1 MIMKKNNS
9 QNGFT
14 LIEVLIAIAL
24 LTIGILGAAT
34 MQIAAIDGNS
44 TAIRL
49 TRAATWGEDTLE
61 TFMGLPYAHAD
72 LVDDSNA
79 GANAG
84 VTGLD
89 NTDVAGSLADSL
101 VNAVPVGPLV
111 QDDFTVFWNVAD
123 NYPVFGT
130 KTIRVIV
137 QRRDKGLLKTVTQDF
152 TRMEP
157 I

>member
-1 MIMKKNNS
+1 MMMKKTNS

-14 LIEVLIAIAL
+14 LIEVLVAIAL

-34 MQIAAIDGNS
+34 MQIAAIDGNNM
-44 TAIRL
+44 AIRL
-49 TRAATWGEDTLE
+49 TGAATWGEDTLE

-89 NTDVAGSLADSL
+89 NTDVAGSLADGG
-101 VNAVPVGPLV
+101 PVV
-111 QDDFTVFWNVAD
+111 QDGFTVFWNVAD

>member
-1 MIMKKNNS
+1 MKKNNC
-9 QNGFT
+9 QHGFT
-14 LIEVLIAIAL
+14 LIEVLIAIVV

-49 TRAATWGEDTLE
+49 TGAITWGEDRLE
-61 TFMGLPYAHAD
+61 TLMGLPFAQAD
-72 LVDDSNA
+72 LVDDGND
-79 GANAG
+79 G
-84 VTGLD
+84 VNGLD
-89 NTDVAGSLADSL
+89 KTDVVGNLADG
-101 VNAVPVGPLV
+101 GPDV
-111 QDDFTVFWNVAD
+111 QGVFTVFWNVAD

-137 QRRDKGLLKTVTQDF
+137 QRREKGMLRTVTQDF
-152 TRMEP
+152 IRMEP